1 MKVSVAEAKNN
12 LTQLLQH
19 VENGERVTI
28 CRCGVLVA
36 DLVRATMINR
46 TRQFGTLCGKFKI
59 LDPHWAKP
67 QNNVEAWLRGD
78 V

>member
-1 MKVSVAEAKNN
+1 MKISVAGAKNN
-12 LTQLLQH
+12 LAQLLQQ
-19 VENGERVTI
+19 VEKGERVTI
-28 CRCGVLVA
+28 CRCGVPVA

-46 TRQFGTLCGKFKI
+46 TRHFGTLGGKIKI
-59 LDPHWAKP
+59 LRPNWAKP